1 MSILTKDTKELI
13 DKSPQQQTDV
23 VAKLISELTVTQK
36 SLHEIP
42 DTAPDDVV
50 YHTPFT
56 NDFKYVSWYLKTLVK
71 STDLIQEKNQVLIDI
86 ITYQEPKE
94 WSVTIDGKEVETFD
108 DVVVEHLHG
117 ETFRVSGF
125 FSRRPFH
132 TTLINDLSQFQVKS
146 DVEVYFYV
154 ARVTDECSDAILGSR
169 NIWFFEKEISAK
181 SLGEV
186 ELPIKSI
193 RFKSEAEHTTLALG
207 NSVLVNIPRKLFVD
221 EQGMQEWIVVD
232 DRAGLKAA
240 ATIELEGACLP
251 PHSSLHLDPEPE
263 SLTVI
268 CRKVLLI
275 EKQFVYFA

>member
-1 MSILTKDTKELI
+1 MSLLTKETKELI

-23 VAKLISELTVTQK
+23 VAKLVSELTVTQK

-42 DTAPDDVV
+42 DSAPDDVV

-71 STDLIQEKNQVLIDI
+71 SSDLVHEKNQVLIDV

-94 WSVTIDGKEVETFD
+94 WSITIDGKEVETLD
-108 DVVVEHLHG
+108 DIIVEHIQG
-117 ETFRVSGF
+117 ETFRVRGF
-125 FSRRPFH
+125 VSRRPFH
-132 TTLINDLSQFQVKS
+132 TSLINDLSQFQVKS

-169 NIWFFEKEISAK
+169 NIWFFEKEITAK

-186 ELPIKSI
+186 DLPIKSI
-193 RFKSEAEHTTLALG
+193 RFKSETDQTTLALG
-207 NSVLVNIPRKLFVD
+207 NSTLVVIPRKLFVD
-221 EQGMQEWIVVD
+221 EHGMQEWITVD
-232 DRAGLKAA
+232 DRVDQHVL
-240 ATIELEGACLP
+240 LEGSCLP
-251 PHSSLHLDPEPE
+251 PHPSLHLDPEPI
-263 SLTVI
+263 SLSVI
-268 CRKVLLI
+268 CRKVLFI